1 MKKALLIGFLL
12 LGAVAF
18 GTGMKVQGDRDAEKM
33 HAQKARIEWLEQE
46 KGKLITDLTNC
57 AAMYKG
63 AMDRL
68 APVQP
73 EGAHGKR

>member
-1 MKKALLIGFLL
+1 MRKALLIGFLL
-12 LGAVAF
+12 LGAFAF
-18 GTGMKVQGDRDAEKM
+18 GAGMKIQGDRDAEKI

-57 AAMYKG
+57 AAMYKA

-68 APVQP
+68 VLVQP